1 MSLEPENTKE
11 KQEDL
16 SEILNNKT
24 GFTVNWGIT
33 IIFIL
38 ACIVSIYLYFWK

>member
-1 MSLEPENTKE
+1 MSLEPENTKQ

-16 SEILNNKT
+16 SDIMQKKT
-24 GFTVNWGIT
+24 GFLVNWGIT

-38 ACIVSIYLYFWK
+38 ACFVALYLYFCQ